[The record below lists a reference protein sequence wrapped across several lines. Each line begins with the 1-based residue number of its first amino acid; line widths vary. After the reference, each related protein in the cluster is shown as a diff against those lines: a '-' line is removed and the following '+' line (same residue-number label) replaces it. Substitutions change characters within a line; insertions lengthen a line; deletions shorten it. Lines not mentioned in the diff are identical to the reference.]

1 VEKTQIRGTGLG
13 LALAKSI
20 AEDMGGGIRVESR
33 PGEGSVFTLRLKV
46 A

>member
-1 VEKTQIRGTGLG
+1 

-20 AEDMGGGIRVESR
+20 AEDMSGRITVVSK
-33 PGEGSVFTLRLKV
+33 PGEGSVFTLWLRV